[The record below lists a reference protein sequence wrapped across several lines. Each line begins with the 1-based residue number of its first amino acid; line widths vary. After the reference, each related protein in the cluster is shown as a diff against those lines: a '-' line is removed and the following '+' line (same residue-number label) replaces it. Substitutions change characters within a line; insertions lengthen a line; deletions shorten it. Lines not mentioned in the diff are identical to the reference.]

1 MENFQMHYTIMMSS
15 FRLASK
21 MQLQVKRWMWYLLP
35 AQITAQGLSTVIPL
49 YVIFLGGDIGEV
61 AILSALQNGAIA
73 IGALA
78 WGKIID
84 RFHAKRLILIISF
97 FFILLCSL
105 GMYFTS
111 SIYAL
116 YGLAVILGFFLV
128 ARGPVTQ
135 LLVMESV
142 QKNLW
147 SWLFARTSIISTLG
161 MLVAMIIGTVGS
173 FYFDL
178 RPYFLICVV
187 SSAVAMILSTA
198 IKGET
203 VRLERSSIAHSLHGL
218 HYSIS
223 NLQFIFPKVLEAYDF
238 RHITTIFKGRISH
251 EIGIFYLA
259 SFFFYFGSNMYFT
272 AWTPFLKNQNFSNSD
287 VFLNYLIQMA
297 TMLLVFFIAP
307 KIISKLGEERSTIL
321 AYIPRILAVILPAV
335 SLLFMVGT
343 LGFPV
348 TIASACLMVIAFS
361 IFSTSSSVIFFKSIP
376 QGFEGKYLGVN
387 SAVTGVGIFAGSL
400 VTGELT
406 KSLGYATMFI
416 AASVVLVISL
426 VLFQAYFRYRLSH
439 KIV

>member
-1 MENFQMHYTIMMSS
+1 M
-15 FRLASK
+15 
-21 MQLQVKRWMWYLLP
+21 LP

-61 AILSALQNGAIA
+61 AIIAALQSGSVA
-73 IGALA
+73 IGSLA
-78 WGKIID
+78 WGRIID
-84 RFHAKRLILIISF
+84 RFHAKRPILVLSF
-97 FFILLCSL
+97 FFVLLCSI
-105 GMYFTS
+105 GMYLTN
-111 SIYAL
+111 SIYIL
-116 YGLAVILGFFLV
+116 YGLATVLGFFMV
-128 ARGPVTQ
+128 ARSPVTQ

-161 MLVAMIIGTVGS
+161 MLVAMAIGTVGS

-178 RPYFLICVV
+178 RPYFLICAA
-187 SSAVAMILSTA
+187 SSGAAMVLSTA
-198 IKGET
+198 VKGER
-203 VRLERSSIAHSLHGL
+203 VHLERSSIAHSLHGL
-218 HYSIS
+218 RYSIS
-223 NLQFIFPKVLEAYDF
+223 NYHFVFPKVLEAYDF
-238 RHITTIFKGRISH
+238 RHIITIFRGRISH

-259 SFFFYFGSNMYFT
+259 SFFFYFGSNIYFT

-287 VFLNYLIQMA
+287 VFLNYMIQMA

-307 KIISKLGEERSTIL
+307 KIISKFGEERSTIL
-321 AYIPRILAVILPAV
+321 AYIPRILAVMIPAV
-335 SLLFMVGT
+335 SLLFMTGT
-343 LGFPV
+343 SGFPV

-387 SAVTGVGIFAGSL
+387 SAVTGVGIFVGSL

-406 KSLGYATMFI
+406 KFLGYATMFLS
-416 AASVVLVISL
+416 ASAILVISL
-426 VLFQAYFRYRLSH
+426 VLFQMYFRYKLSH

>member
-1 MENFQMHYTIMMSS
+1 
-15 FRLASK
+15 
-21 MQLQVKRWMWYLLP
+21 LLP

-49 YVIFLGGDIGEV
+49 YVIFLGGDISEV
-61 AILSALQNGAIA
+61 AILSTLQNGAIVV
-73 IGALA
+73 GALV
-78 WGKIID
+78 WGRIID
-84 RFHAKRLILIISF
+84 RFHAKRLMLIISF
-97 FFILLCSL
+97 LFILLCSL
-105 GMYFTS
+105 GMYFTN
-111 SIYAL
+111 SIYTL
-116 YGLAVILGFFLV
+116 YGLAVTLGFFLV

-161 MLVAMIIGTVGS
+161 MVVAMLIGTVGS

-178 RPYFLICVV
+178 RPYFLICAV
-187 SSAVAMILSTA
+187 SSVIAIILSTA
-198 IKGET
+198 IKGEAI
-203 VRLERSSIAHSLHGL
+203 RLERSSIAHSLHGL

-223 NLQFIFPKVLEAYDF
+223 NLQFIFPKVLDAYDF

-259 SFFFYFGSNMYFT
+259 IFFFYFGSNIYNT

-287 VFLNYLIQMA
+287 VFLNYLIQMG

-307 KIISKLGEERSTIL
+307 KIISKLGEEKSTIL
-321 AYIPRILAVILPAV
+321 AYIPRILGVMIPGI

-348 TIASACLMVIAFS
+348 TITSSCLMVIAFS

-376 QGFEGKYLGVN
+376 QGFEGKFLGVN
-387 SAVTGVGIFAGSL
+387 SAVTGVGIFTGSL
-400 VTGELT
+400 VTGELA
-406 KSLGYATMFI
+406 KSLGYATMFLT
-416 AASVVLVISL
+416 ASVILVISL
-426 VLFQAYFRYRLSH
+426 VIFQRYFRHRLSL